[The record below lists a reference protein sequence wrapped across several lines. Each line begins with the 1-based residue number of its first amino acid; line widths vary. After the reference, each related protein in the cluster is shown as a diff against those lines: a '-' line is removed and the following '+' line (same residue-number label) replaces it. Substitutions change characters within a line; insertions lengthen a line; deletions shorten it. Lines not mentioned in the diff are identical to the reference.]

1 MYHGGEIMNA
11 ETIKKA
17 SAVYFS
23 LLKEKTIDE
32 TSVHFQDYFDPEVRQ
47 TVLLLADE
55 SGTFIIESPKRIH
68 LVVQPTGSVFA
79 TNFTHMKEKHK
90 QIETKKHFHLIS
102 IIIMSFLASIDL
114 NQAAKIRTKR
124 EGISYYSLERQV
136 NDLIMNWDS
145 ILKTNPT
152 FGEDE
157 RIDMK
162 DAVITWKYMEVDTD
176 DYGVKKA
183 NRRTRIGLIASSM
196 RLLETEGLVVILDR
210 DDIPKVVPKLE
221 LFERIEYLYHDYDRY
236 EMFKKLMTVEEDE
249 EHAEDSSN

>member
-1 MYHGGEIMNA
+1 MNA

-17 SAVYFS
+17 SAIYFS
-23 LLKEKTIDE
+23 LLKDKVIDE
-32 TSVHFQDYFDPEVRQ
+32 MSEHFQTYFDPEVRQ

-55 SGTFIIESPKRIH
+55 SGTYIIESPKRIQ

-79 TNFTHMKEKHK
+79 TNFTHLKEKHK
-90 QIETKKHFHLIS
+90 QVESKKHFHLMS
-102 IIIMSFLASIDL
+102 VVIMSFLATIDR

-124 EGISYYSLERQV
+124 EGISYYALERQV

-145 ILKTNPT
+145 ILKTKPS
-152 FGEDE
+152 FGEEE

-162 DAVITWKYMEVDTD
+162 EMVTTWKYMEVDTD
-176 DYGVKKA
+176 DYGMKKG

-196 RLLETEGLVVILDR
+196 RLLETEGLIVILDR
-210 DDIPKVVPKLE
+210 DDIPKVIPKQE

-236 EMFKKLMTVEEDE
+236 ELLKKLMTPEEDE
-249 EHAEDSSN
+249 HAENPSH

>member
-1 MYHGGEIMNA
+1 MDT

-23 LLKEKTIDE
+23 LLKDKVIDE
-32 TSVHFQDYFDPEVRQ
+32 NSEHFQIYFDPEVRQ

-55 SGTFIIESPKRIH
+55 SGTYIIESPKRIQ

-79 TNFTHMKEKHK
+79 TNFTHLKEKHK

-102 IIIMSFLASIDL
+102 IVIMSFLAAIDQ
-114 NQAAKIRTKR
+114 NQAAKIRMKR
-124 EGISYYSLERQV
+124 EGISYYALERQV

-145 ILKTNPT
+145 ILKAKPS
-152 FGEDE
+152 FGEEE

-162 DAVITWKYMEVDTD
+162 DVVITWKYMEIDTEE
-176 DYGVKKA
+176 YGVKKA
-183 NRRTRIGLIASSM
+183 NRRTRIGLIASAM
-196 RLLETEGLVVILDR
+196 RLLETEGLIVILDL
-210 DDIPKVVPKLE
+210 DEIPKAIPKQE

-236 EMFKKLMTVEEDE
+236 EMFKNLMTVEGDK
-249 EHAEDSSN
+249 HAEDPSN